1 MDIRGFTQV
10 ALPFTTLAF
19 FLLAMVLPSVRLR
32 RRTGK
37 PALVMHQEA
46 NPFQRVIGLAMALFM
61 LAVLAWSALYVVLGD
76 EKLGLWTVPE
86 ALGWLGWGLT
96 LSGLLFTMAAQAQMG
111 ASWRIGI
118 DIARTELVT
127 GGLFSLVRNPVFTG
141 MLAMVSGIVLVTPS
155 AWTVMALGYYVLLVS
170 LQVRLEEDHLLRLH
184 GDAYRGYAARV
195 GRFLPGV
202 GRLASFSLDG
212 GATGAA

>member
-19 FLLAMVLPSVRLR
+19 FLLAMVLPSLRLR
-32 RRTGK
+32 RRTGRS
-37 PALVMHQEA
+37 ALVMHREG

-61 LAVLAWSALYVVLGD
+61 LAVLAWSVLYVVLGD
-76 EKLGLWTVPE
+76 EKLGLWKWPE

-96 LSGLLFTMAAQAQMG
+96 LSGLCFTMVAQAQMG

-118 DIARTELVT
+118 DAARTELVT
-127 GGLFSLVRNPVFTG
+127 GGLFALVRNPVFTG

-184 GDAYRGYAARV
+184 GETYRAYAARV

-202 GRLASFSLDG
+202 GRLAALP
-212 GATGAA
+212 